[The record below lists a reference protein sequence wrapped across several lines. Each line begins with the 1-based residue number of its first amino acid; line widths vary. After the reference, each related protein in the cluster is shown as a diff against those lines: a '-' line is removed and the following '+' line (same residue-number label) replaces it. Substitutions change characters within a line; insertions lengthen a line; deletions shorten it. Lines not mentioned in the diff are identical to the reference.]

1 MRLLRFHDKGIGMGY
16 RWQQISQTISHS
28 IASGEYR
35 RGGRLPTEAEFAERF
50 GVNRHTV
57 RRALKELR
65 DQGILQ
71 SRQGAGVFVVGQA
84 RAYRLGKRTRLSQN
98 LDRQGQG
105 LTMTLLAVEKRRASD
120 SERVQFGSHAGRGL
134 TVTAVHG
141 IRLLEG
147 QPVSLFHSLVPIDLA
162 PDFGEELKGC
172 RSVTKALEACGIA
185 DYTRRSTHLTAVAAD
200 PIQAHHLECR
210 GGDPLLRSDSVNIL
224 ADGSVIEVGTTW
236 FRGDSIRLVVD

>member
-1 MRLLRFHDKGIGMGY
+1 MGY

-35 RGGRLPTEAEFAERF
+35 RGGRLPTEAELAERF

-120 SERVQFGSHAGRGL
+120 SERVQFESHAGRGL

-162 PDFGEELKGC
+162 PGFGEELKGC

>member
-1 MRLLRFHDKGIGMGY
+1 MGY
-16 RWQQISQTISHS
+16 RWQQISKTISNA

-35 RGGRLPTEAEFAERF
+35 RGGRLPTEAALAERF

-71 SRQGAGVFVVGQA
+71 SRQGAGVFVTGQP
-84 RAYRLGKRTRLSQN
+84 RVYRLGKRTRLSQN

-105 LTMTLLAVEKRRASD
+105 LTMTLLAVERRRASD
-120 SERVQFGSHAGRGL
+120 GERSRFGAAGRPSL
-134 TVTAVHG
+134 MVTVIHG

-162 PDFGEELKGC
+162 P
-172 RSVTKALEACGIA
+172 
-185 DYTRRSTHLTAVAAD
+185 
-200 PIQAHHLECR
+200 
-210 GGDPLLRSDSVNIL
+210 PLARN
-224 ADGSVIEVGTTW
+224 
-236 FRGDSIRLVVD
+236 

>member
-1 MRLLRFHDKGIGMGY
+1 MAY

-28 IASGEYR
+28 IATGEYR
-35 RGGRLPTEAEFAERF
+35 RGSRLPTEAELAERF

-57 RRALKELR
+57 RRALGELR
-65 DQGILQ
+65 DEGVLQ
-71 SRQGAGVFVVGQA
+71 SRQGAGVFVIGQP
-84 RAYRLGKRTRLSQN
+84 RAYRLGTRTRLSQN
-98 LDRQGQG
+98 LDKQGQG

-120 SERVQFGSHAGRGL
+120 SERAQFGSHAGRGL

-147 QPVSLFHSLVPIDLA
+147 QPVSLFHSLIPITLA